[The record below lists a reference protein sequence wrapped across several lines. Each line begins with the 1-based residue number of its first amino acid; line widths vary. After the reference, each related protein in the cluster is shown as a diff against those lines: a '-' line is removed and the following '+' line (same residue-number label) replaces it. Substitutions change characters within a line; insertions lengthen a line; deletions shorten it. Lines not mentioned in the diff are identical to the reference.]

1 MNIRQPFQM
10 LGIAAVMAVSVP
22 TVASAEEFPSKPI
35 TIVVP
40 YSAGGSA
47 DVIARHL
54 GKAIGE
60 SLKQPVIVEN
70 RTGAGG
76 MIGASNV
83 ARANPDGLTLL
94 LSTDNLYSINPALY
108 GKSARDTMSALQ
120 PIIHLAEAPLVL
132 LVKSDSQANN
142 FADLLEMARKRPDG
156 LTYATP
162 GIGTDHHLLG
172 ELIAKAAR
180 VKLTH
185 VPYKGAASAVGDLS
199 GGAVDILITLTGTAQ
214 PVLGTG
220 KAKFVGVASRGPY
233 ADLPNVR
240 PIDQTLKGVNMVVS
254 YGVMAPAGTPEVVVH
269 KLNDAFQKAL
279 SLPELRTKFQQAG
292 YSVTGGSADYFARRI
307 VEERQQREPI
317 IAEANIKAQ

>member
-1 MNIRQPFQM
+1 MNTHRRLLI
-10 LGIAAVMAVSVP
+10 LGIAAAMSLSAP
-22 TVASAEEFPSKPI
+22 NLASAEDFPSKPI

-76 MIGASNV
+76 MIGAGTV
-83 ARANPDGLTLL
+83 ARAAPDGYMLL
-94 LSTDNLYSINPALY
+94 LATDNLYSINPALY
-108 GKSARDTMSALQ
+108 GKSARDTMSALL
-120 PIIHLAEAPLVL
+120 PVIHLAEAPLVL
-132 LVKSDSQANN
+132 VVNSESQAND
-142 FADLLEMARKRPDG
+142 FSGLLEMARKRPEG

-199 GGAVDILITLTGTAQ
+199 GGVVDILITLTGTAQ

-220 KAKFVGVASRGPY
+220 KAKLVGVASNGPY
-233 ADLPNVR
+233 AALPNVK

-254 YGVMAPAGTPEVVVH
+254 YGVMAPTGTPDAVVR

-279 SLPELRTKFQQAG
+279 SLPEVRTKFQQAG
-292 YSVTGGSADYFARRI
+292 YSATGGSADYFARRI